1 MKLHGSVPQPRLSCT
16 QCPAL
21 AASLEPHPPRIVP
34 VAVPAKTIAW
44 HHTLCRL
51 IACIVPKA
59 SLERWCSGVTP
70 IRVAGHI
77 WHELGGT
84 A

>member
-21 AASLEPHPPRIVP
+21 AASLAPHPPRMLP
-34 VAVPAKTIAW
+34 VAVPAKSVAW
-44 HHTLCRL
+44 HCTLCRL
-51 IACIVPKA
+51 IACTVPKA
-59 SLERWCSGVTP
+59 CLERWCSGVTP